1 MTPEQINQ
9 RWDAINEQMAQ
20 LMREQDQLKK
30 QKAQNDFLQLL
41 IDRKENP
48 VVKVEIDGRK
58 FRGYGR
64 VQIVNDEPLILVQG
78 VMEVSF

>member
-9 RWDAINEQMAQ
+9 RWDAINEQMGQ

-30 QKAQNDFLQLL
+30 QKAQNDFYQLL
-41 IDRKENP
+41 LSSP
-48 VVKVEIDGRK
+48 VSPAVRVEIAGRK
-58 FRGYGR
+58 FMGHGL
-64 VQIVNDEPLILVQG
+64 VQVVNDEPLLCVQN